1 MGDIIARLNSTE
13 GNPTPYILIG
23 IAVWCLIWFA
33 FLRRWLNR
41 PGAGKISSFLADLG
55 FYGCLLSAVFFG
67 FMLIFVIA
75 TIRRLSAMACR
86 QCSAPQSSGELL
98 FLLSSLRQNIN
109 NPHKTKGRPF
119 GRPANNSSI
128 HFPLLVLPKAPA
140 QSGEY
145 PPSALVFPAAQVQ
158 DIHRIYWKWL

>member
-75 TIRRLSAMACR
+75 TIQAIISNGLPAVFCAIVFWGIIVSVVVFAAK
-86 QCSAPQSSGELL
+86 
-98 FLLSSLRQNIN
+98 
-109 NPHKTKGRPF
+109 HK
-119 GRPANNSSI
+119 
-128 HFPLLVLPKAPA
+128 
-140 QSGEY
+140 
-145 PPSALVFPAAQVQ
+145 
-158 DIHRIYWKWL
+158 

>member
-67 FMLIFVIA
+67 FMMIFVIA
-75 TIRRLSAMACR
+75 TVQAIISD
-86 QCSAPQSSGELL
+86 G
-98 FLLSSLRQNIN
+98 
-109 NPHKTKGRPF
+109 
-119 GRPANNSSI
+119 
-128 HFPLLVLPKAPA
+128 VKAVCA
-140 QSGEY
+140 AVVFWGI
-145 PPSALVFPAAQVQ
+145 LVFLAYFCATSKKRKKRQWEKIKKQ
-158 DIHRIYWKWL
+158 QEELEQHK